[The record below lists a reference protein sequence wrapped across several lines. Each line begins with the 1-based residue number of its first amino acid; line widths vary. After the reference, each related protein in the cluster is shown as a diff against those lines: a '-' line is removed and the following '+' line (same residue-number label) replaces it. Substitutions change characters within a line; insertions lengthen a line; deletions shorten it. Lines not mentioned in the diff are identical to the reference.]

1 MKKLHGIFLAV
12 FAFSAMA
19 LMVGC
24 SGGGAS
30 SEDEI
35 KEDMSNIDKGLEGVP
50 ELPEDAKQGPLN
62 PKMKGGG
69 APAGTTGG

>member
-35 KEDMSNIDKGLEGVP
+35 KEDMSNIDKGLESVP
-50 ELPEDAKQGPLN
+50 ELPPEAQQGPI
-62 PKMKGGG
+62 PKGPKGGG
-69 APAGTTGG
+69 GPAAGG

>member
-24 SGGGAS
+24 SGGGAA

-35 KEDMSNIDKGLEGVP
+35 KEDMSNIDKGLETLP
-50 ELPEDAKQGPLN
+50 ELPEDAKQGPI
-62 PKMKGGG
+62 PKGPKGGG
-69 APAGTTGG
+69 GPAAGG